1 MYLHRFEK
9 CNYIK
14 CFTINQFVFNYIK
27 CNYINYI
34 NYIKCFTINQF
45 VFQLL
50 SEIFLL
56 VAKFRY
62 SVGESKQIYK

>member
-9 CNYIK
+9 CNYINY
-14 CFTINQFVFNYIK
+14 INYIK